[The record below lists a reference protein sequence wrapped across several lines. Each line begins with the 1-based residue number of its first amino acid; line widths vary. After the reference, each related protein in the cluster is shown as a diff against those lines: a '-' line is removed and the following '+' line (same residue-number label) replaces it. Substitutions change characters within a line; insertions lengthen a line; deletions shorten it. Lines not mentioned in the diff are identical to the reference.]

1 MGVSNHTVV
10 INKNNEL
17 WAWGYNGFGQLGDGT
32 TENRNTPTR
41 IGTDTDWKQVAA
53 GGNHTIAIKNDGSLW
68 AWGHNSSGQ
77 LGDGTTTNKATPTRI
92 GTDTDWKQVAAGYS
106 HTVAIKNDGSLW
118 AWGHNSSGQ
127 LGDGTTT
134 NKATPTRIGT
144 DTDWKQVACGQYHT
158 VAIKND
164 GSLWAWGYNNYGQ
177 LGDGTTTTHRSTPTK
192 IGTNTNWKQVAAG
205 GNHTIAIKN
214 DGSLWAWGY
223 NYYGQL
229 GDGTTVNKTTPTRIG
244 TDTDWKQVA
253 CGYDHTV
260 AIKND
265 GSLWAW
271 GYNGSG
277 RLGDGTTINKYTPTR
292 IGTDTDWKQVAAGSS
307 HTVAIKLT
315 LDVYGWG
322 NNNYGQL
329 GDGTTTNRNTP
340 TKLSLTDAVALMNE
354 LVEKTY
360 LVNVPVHLIATCNAL
375 DLHKL
380 RIRSKIP
387 VGTGIRFLFS
397 TDKINWKAYNSSTL
411 TWEPVS
417 LEQALTQGM
426 TKEQVESLD
435 EVALAPYKNIQFY
448 VAITMWTEKE
458 NETPMFI
465 GIDGFI
471 DAYTSTPSI
480 QSVSVQ
486 YELLES
492 EKPKLYVSRDD
503 GVTWKEV
510 QPDTLTSLE
519 DLPEGNKLR
528 VKAVLSNGQ
537 ELHALSYSWI

>member
-1 MGVSNHTVV
+1 MGVSNYTVI

-17 WAWGYNGFGQLGDGT
+17 WAWGYNNYGQLGDGT
-32 TENRNTPTR
+32 TINKTTPTR
-41 IGTDTDWKQVAA
+41 IGTDT
-53 GGNHTIAIKNDGSLW
+53 N
-68 AWGHNSSGQ
+68 
-77 LGDGTTTNKATPTRI
+77 
-92 GTDTDWKQVAAGYS
+92 
-106 HTVAIKNDGSLW
+106 
-118 AWGHNSSGQ
+118 
-127 LGDGTTT
+127 
-134 NKATPTRIGT
+134 
-144 DTDWKQVACGQYHT
+144 WKQVACGYYHT

-164 GSLWAWGYNNYGQ
+164 GSLWAWGYNYHGQ
-177 LGDGTTTTHRSTPTK
+177 LGDGT
-192 IGTNTNWKQVAAG
+192 IVDQ
-205 GNHTIAIKN
+205 I
-214 DGSLWAWGY
+214 
-223 NYYGQL
+223 
-229 GDGTTVNKTTPTRIG
+229 
-244 TDTDWKQVA
+244 
-253 CGYDHTV
+253 
-260 AIKND
+260 
-265 GSLWAW
+265 
-271 GYNGSG
+271 
-277 RLGDGTTINKYTPTR
+277 TPTR
-292 IGTDTDWKQVAAGSS
+292 IGTDTDWKQVAAGSN

-315 LDVYGWG
+315 LDVYTWG
-322 NNNYGQL
+322 YNSNGQL
-329 GDGTTTNRNTP
+329 GDGTTTDKYTP
-340 TKLSLTDAVALMNE
+340 AKLSLTDIVALMGE

-360 LVNVPVHLIATCNAL
+360 SVNVPVHLIATCNAL

-380 RIRSKIP
+380 RIRSKTP

-411 TWEPVS
+411 AWEPVS

-426 TKEQVESLD
+426 TKEQVEALD
-435 EVALAPYKNIQFY
+435 EVALAPYKNIPFY

-480 QSVSVQ
+480 QSISVQ

-510 QPDTLTSLE
+510 QQDKLTSLE

-537 ELHALSYSWI
+537 ELHGLSYSWI